1 MKTNHLMLTSVLAL
15 ALLGSAA
22 CSSAEDSSGSAVG
35 DPGTGADPGAGGAV
49 VTDPGAGAGGE
60 TKTEPQPVVPGGS
73 DPATLEEALAGH
85 GDTERIN
92 FQVLAEDC
100 GRSTVCLEELEALK
114 AYITD
119 CADCSPVLANF
130 NDEAT
135 SAQLRSGTLPTTYP
149 QVKDVVLVSA
159 DAAAGGESGDAGASG
174 DTGAAGAADAAIDD
188 LVAELN
194 KMAGEETDWNQI
206 LNMVDPA
213 NKDAV
218 EEAVTDA
225 LANMTDDE
233 TAKALLAGDP
243 VNAEDAA
250 AAIESATANP

>member
-92 FQVLAEDC
+92 FQVLEEDC
-100 GRSTVCLEELEALK
+100 GKSADCIQELADLK
-114 AYITD
+114 AYIAD
-119 CADCSPVLANF
+119 CADCSPVVANF

-149 QVKDVVLVSA
+149 QVKDVVLVSDEA
-159 DAAAGGESGDAGASG
+159 SSASDETGDPGVASV
-174 DTGAAGAADAAIDD
+174 TSDAAIDA

-194 KMAGEETDWNQI
+194 KLTGEETDWSRI
-206 LNMVDPA
+206 LDMVDPA
-213 NKDAV
+213 NRDAV
-218 EEAVTDA
+218 KETVTDA
-225 LANMTDDE
+225 LSAMTDDA
-233 TAKALLAGDP
+233 TAKALLAGET

-250 AAIESATANP
+250 MAIEGATANP